1 MRYTTLCF
9 AIVLGCCVQANAGDI
24 NTDSLSA
31 IGIPDMQVMSDAQ
44 GMEVRAKGFVYGES
58 TVLSVNLLGGGYA
71 TSTNGYVNLNP
82 GFTVG
87 GNFSGADAGV
97 FAPTTLAGGFS
108 FTN

>member
-1 MRYTTLCF
+1 MRYVTLCF
-9 AIVLGCCVQANAGDI
+9 AILLGFAVQADAGDI

-31 IGIPDMQVMSDAQ
+31 IGISDMQVMSDSQ

-58 TVLSVNLLGGGYA
+58 TVLSINLLGGGYA

-82 GFTVG
+82 NLTWGA
-87 GNFSGADAGV
+87 NFSGADAGI

-108 FTN
+108 ITN